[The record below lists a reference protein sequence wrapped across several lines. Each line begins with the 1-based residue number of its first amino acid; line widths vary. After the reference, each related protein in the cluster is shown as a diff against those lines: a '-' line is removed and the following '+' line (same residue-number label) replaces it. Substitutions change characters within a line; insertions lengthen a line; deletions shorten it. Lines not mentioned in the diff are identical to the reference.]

1 MKLVTPNVAII
12 IFAVIL
18 VISGISA
25 WALGGYD
32 KYDKGAL
39 HTFISIL
46 VGLGIFITFM
56 FYYNLVKLQNDQQEF
71 AAVQET
77 SRINDNILNSVLKEI
92 KAANLVIPKFVDS
105 ITPLTSK
112 SCCETC
118 IIGDDPL
125 NTETC
130 TERMVLSY
138 RLFSVWQDV
147 ISSSGYSN
155 IDLPSYI
162 ANFLQRANSEQLH
175 EQWLVNRLNFND
187 KTQQLGDILFT
198 YGLQIT
204 DQTPEEY
211 INTAQKVLNDPSFKN
226 IFSK

>member
-1 MKLVTPNVAII
+1 MKLVTPNIAIL
-12 IFAVIL
+12 IFLVIL
-18 VISGISA
+18 VISGILA
-25 WALGGYD
+25 WTMGGYD

-46 VGLGIFITFM
+46 VGLGIFVTFM

-77 SRINDNILNSVLKEI
+77 SRISDNILNSVLKEI
-92 KAANLVIPKFVDS
+92 KAANPIIPSFVDS

-112 SCCETC
+112 LCCETC
-118 IIGDDPL
+118 IITEDPV

-147 ISSSGYSN
+147 ISSSAYSN

-162 ANFLQRANSEQLH
+162 SNFLQRANSKQLH
-175 EQWLVNRLNFND
+175 EQWLVNKLNFNN

-198 YGLQIT
+198 YALPIT
-204 DQTPEEY
+204 VQTPEEY
-211 INTAQKVLNDPSFKN
+211 INVTQKVLDDPNFKN
-226 IFSK
+226 IFD